1 MIYGLKVLST
11 FLSFIKYI
19 VFPIGI
25 MGFSLRKSKLK
36 YAIVPIL
43 GLTAIYLF
51 NVNKPTVT
59 AEIIFQIVILLVL
72 FDEKIQTIIRGF
84 IIQFVLLSLID
95 LMVWLILVGITS
107 LGNDYADYERK
118 IFIYGN
124 CIGFIII
131 FLAAL
136 FLYKRRR
143 DNQKHKD

>member
-59 AEIIFQIVILLVL
+59 AEINSIVFFLLLKILSTYN
-72 FDEKIQTIIRGF
+72 F
-84 IIQFVLLSLID
+84 
-95 LMVWLILVGITS
+95 
-107 LGNDYADYERK
+107 
-118 IFIYGN
+118 
-124 CIGFIII
+124 
-131 FLAAL
+131 
-136 FLYKRRR
+136 
-143 DNQKHKD
+143 

>member
-25 MGFSLRKSKLK
+25 MGFNLRKSKLR
-36 YAIVPIL
+36 YAIIPVL
-43 GLTAIYLF
+43 GLTAVYLV

-59 AEIIFQIVILLVL
+59 AEILFQIVILLVL

-84 IIQFVLLSLID
+84 IIEFVLVSLID

-118 IFIYGN
+118 IYIYGN
-124 CIGFIII
+124 CIGVIVI
-131 FLAAL
+131 FMVAIFCINEEKILL
-136 FLYKRRR
+136 R
-143 DNQKHKD
+143 

>member
-118 IFIYGN
+118 IFILGN

-131 FLAAL
+131 F
-136 FLYKRRR
+136 
-143 DNQKHKD
+143 

>member
-25 MGFSLRKSKLK
+25 MGFNLRKSKLK

-59 AEIIFQIVILLVL
+59 AEIIFQMQYLLMQ
-72 FDEKIQTIIRGF
+72 E
-84 IIQFVLLSLID
+84 
-95 LMVWLILVGITS
+95 
-107 LGNDYADYERK
+107 
-118 IFIYGN
+118 
-124 CIGFIII
+124 
-131 FLAAL
+131 
-136 FLYKRRR
+136 
-143 DNQKHKD
+143 